1 MERGLLAAIG
11 NQAIGG
17 RKGGAAL
24 AVSTIAVTCA
34 RSRPAFGIVPAP
46 AKGTSKATLH
56 DDRQWQP
63 PWQQSPCPP
72 GTAGAGWRRDN
83 VTCARGMPVQCTGRS
98 TAFIR
103 ACAAPMGTGVRGAP
117 NASAVHASKAIAST
131 MRKIVERGR
140 GR

>member
-17 RKGGAAL
+17 RNGGAAL
-24 AVSTIAVTCA
+24 AVSTIAMTCA

-72 GTAGAGWRRDN
+72 GTTGAEWECDMA
-83 VTCARGMPVQCTGRS
+83 CARGMPVQCTGIS
-98 TAFIR
+98 TAFIC

-117 NASAVHASKAIAST
+117 NASAVHASNAIAST